1 MTSETNDYN
10 KLLEKANADLEA
22 ELNKY
27 QNTANTKDRVNQYA
41 QQDDIMLIYIQK
53 ILTILYIII
62 YLIMG
67 YVLYNNQTIGK
78 LYFGS
83 LMFVFLLV
91 PVGFWIIGKYF
102 SDTLLWLVRLF
113 ISGNTKYLYL
123 Q

>member
-1 MTSETNDYN
+1 MSDNDYYKSLLDSAN
-10 KLLEKANADLEA
+10 KQLEE
-22 ELNKY
+22 ELNTMK
-27 QNTANTKDRVNQYA
+27 NTANTKDRINQYA
-41 QQDDIMLIYIQK
+41 QQDDIMLIYVQK

-67 YVLYNNQTIGK
+67 YVLYNNQGISK

-83 LMFVFLLV
+83 LMFVFFLV
-91 PVGFWIIGKYF
+91 PMAFWLLGKYF
-102 SDTLLWLVRLF
+102 TESLLWIVRLF